1 MSSTKKKARDTLYD
15 LQSEEGFISHICNN
29 PKILSEEHDV
39 IDSLTAER
47 KELAEA
53 LYDLASQGEPLTDE
67 ALRVHG
73 SPERVRDLFGKLAPI
88 IPPVS
93 SRKLA
98 TALREVAARREVAT
112 AASQAFSDATEGKD
126 PALTP
131 IEALE
136 AATSRSRAILQG
148 KTLSG
153 GVSHIG
159 DLNDLV
165 EDIAWRAKNP
175 NQIKGTPFG
184 FHKLEGL
191 VDGLQSSK
199 LYLIGARPSV
209 GKTAFAGDIVVNLA
223 KQGIGSIFFS
233 CEMSDLQ
240 LKQRLL
246 ATLSGVN
253 PTKSLQGALIKSEL
267 DDLRHGIKA
276 MKDWPVWIDDTDRI
290 NIDLLRSRAR
300 RAVSKD
306 GVGCVIVDYIQL
318 VKGVEPKS
326 RMSKREEVGEVSGAL
341 KAMSKELGVPV
352 IALAQLR
359 RTGNAYNSSSGST
372 EIPKPNLESLKE
384 SGDLEQDADCVI
396 LLHRDMSKNASEAH
410 AIVAKNRSGACGEV
424 LLSFANDTTSF
435 RESLI
440 AA

>member
-1 MSSTKKKARDTLYD
+1 MSKAQKTRETLYD
-15 LQSEEGFISHICNN
+15 LQSEEGFISHVCNN
-29 PKILSEEHDV
+29 PKILAEDHDV

-47 KELAEA
+47 KGLAEA

-73 SPERVRDLFGKLAPI
+73 CSDRERDLFGKLAPI
-88 IPPVS
+88 TPPVS
-93 SRKLA
+93 SRKLVV
-98 TALREVAARREVAT
+98 ALREVAARREVAT
-112 AASQAFSDATEGKD
+112 AASQAFSDATEGGS
-126 PALTP
+126 PALEP

-148 KTLSG
+148 RSLSG

-159 DLNDLV
+159 ELSELV
-165 EDIAWRAKNP
+165 EDIAWRAQNP
-175 NQIKGTPFG
+175 NQIKGVPFG

-191 VDGLQSSK
+191 IDGLQASK
-199 LYLIGARPSV
+199 LYLLGARPSV
-209 GKTAFAGDIVVNLA
+209 GKTALAGDMVVNLA
-223 KQGIGSIFFS
+223 RQGVGSIFFS

-253 PTKSLQGALIKSEL
+253 PTKSLSGALLKSEL
-267 DDLRHGIKA
+267 NDLRQGIA
-276 MKDWPVWIDDTDRI
+276 TMKDWPVWIDDTDRI

-300 RAVSKD
+300 KAVSKD
-306 GVGCVIVDYIQL
+306 GVGCIIVDYIQL
-318 VKGVEPKS
+318 IKGVEPKS
-326 RMSKREEVGEVSGAL
+326 KMSKREEVGEVSGAL
-341 KAMSKELGVPV
+341 KALSKELGVPV
-352 IALAQLR
+352 VALAQLR
-359 RTGNAYNSSSGST
+359 RTGNAYNSSSGAT

-396 LLHRDMSKNASEAH
+396 LLHRDMSKNASEAC

-424 LLSFANDTTSF
+424 SLSFANDTTSF
-435 RESLI
+435 SESPLVTT
-440 AA
+440 